1 MTQVDSR
8 AQQLSRALVERGDY
22 REARV
27 LDDGSVAALGD
38 LLYTTA
44 IYTGCD
50 EAGWSRRYCYDDAN
64 LAMAEF
70 RALKD
75 AQTQP
80 RGWIA
85 TRP

>member
-1 MTQVDSR
+1 MTYL
-8 AQQLSRALVERGDY
+8 AQQLAESLVARGDY

-27 LDDGSVAALGD
+27 LEDGSVAALGG
-38 LLYTTA
+38 LLFTTA

-50 EAGWSRRYCYDDAN
+50 ASGWSRRYCYDDAD

-75 AQTQP
+75 MQTQP
-80 RGWIA
+80 SGWIA